1 MTAERNGNPPD
12 PAGLNA
18 VLEQLR
24 ALQDEVRQLRGTGRA
39 VGPASGEGAD
49 GEQLVTLDQAAAMV
63 RRSKRTLEKYRDRL
77 PDPRVWGGGG
87 RPHLYAW
94 GELRSVLV
102 RVFGSRLPERF
113 PGAN

>member
-1 MTAERNGNPPD
+1 MTAPSHRPVGDDD
-12 PAGLNA
+12 P
-18 VLEQLR
+18 VLAELR
-24 ALQDEVRQLRGTGRA
+24 ALRAEVRELRG
-39 VGPASGEGAD
+39 GPAIGAAAGQGED

-94 GELRSVLV
+94 GELRAVLV
-102 RVFGSRLPERF
+102 RVFGTRLPERF
-113 PGAN
+113 PGAT